1 MRYGLSLIQ
10 QNRLKKIAAS
20 ASVGV
25 AFILL
30 LIKTFGVWYTGS
42 LTVFSSLID
51 SMSDLFASIVT
62 CWAIKVSTKPA
73 DSKHRYGHGKAEALS
88 ALLQAAFIFGSGLF
102 VIYDGFY
109 RLFYP
114 QEIRQIDFGIAIM
127 LTCMGLTI
135 LLIVFQNYVAKR
147 TNSRAIR
154 ADAMHYSVDIITNM
168 MVVVALVITGKW
180 QIWWFDILGALV
192 IALYLLRGG
201 FRLAQDAV
209 SVLMDKELSD
219 DMREEIIK
227 LALECSQ
234 ICGVHDLR
242 THDLG
247 GKYLFE
253 MHLELDSDLPLAE
266 AHKYTK
272 QVEIALQSRFPNTE
286 IVIHQDPIKKTH

>member
-1 MRYGLSLIQ
+1 MQHSLSLRR
-10 QNRLKKIAAS
+10 QNNLKKIAAV
-20 ASVGV
+20 ASVSIAV
-25 AFILL
+25 ILL
-30 LIKTFGVWYTGS
+30 IVKTLGVLYTGS

-62 CWAIKVSTKPA
+62 FWAIRVSTKPA

-88 ALLQAAFIFGSGLF
+88 ALVQAAFIFGSGLF
-102 VIYDGFY
+102 VIYDGIY

-114 QEIRQIDFGIAIM
+114 QEIHKVDFGIVIM
-127 LTCMGLTI
+127 LVCMLLT
-135 LLIVFQNYVAKR
+135 LALIVFQNYVAKR

-154 ADAMHYSVDIITNM
+154 ADAMHYSVDIITNLI
-168 MVVVALVITGKW
+168 VIVALVVTEKL

-201 FRLAQDAV
+201 FFLAQDAV

-219 DMREEIIK
+219 EVREEIMK
-227 LALECSQ
+227 RALECGH
-234 ICGVHDLR
+234 ICGIHDLR

-253 MHLELDSDLPLAE
+253 MHLELDGNLPLAE

-272 QVEIALQSRFPNTE
+272 QVEIVLQNRFSNAE
-286 IVIHQDPIKKTH
+286 VVIHQDPIKKTN